1 MINTS
6 IRLLFLFTF
15 LWGIPFFGNIFSY
28 VAQLSLIIYIVLSRE
43 FLSIPRSLAYGLV
56 FLLSSS
62 LLNLLFSGLTNYDAL
77 YYVFRAFL
85 SILAITSFCK
95 LYTNLFRSDLI
106 SFLKDNI
113 ILCGIN
119 SSIILTGTIFY
130 PLRQFIDLL
139 KGSSLDSEVLRF
151 SGLAFGSRGGS
162 TFPAYIAFVFIFA
175 FFNRKFISLP
185 YQLSILFSFLTSL
198 IVGRVG
204 VILLIITAFCY
215 LLQLTIDIF
224 RKSRINTYLF
234 CFILLSSLF
243 IILISYV
250 IYFIDSRSINNPLLA
265 FTLARIQSDLI
276 VPTDI
281 KESAL
286 ILTRASPN
294 HTSTLNMLY
303 QGITQAWLSFDWH
316 VLLFGTGQDILNL
329 DTSLSIKSLS
339 SNQSLDS
346 GFVRLPYEF
355 GLISSFGFLFCY
367 CAWLSSTFPST
378 FSKKLYIPSS
388 LVLCFLFLTY
398 KDIFFFQRYLFGFL
412 LSMSIL
418 STKYTNTSTS

>member
-175 FFNRKFISLP
+175 FFNRKFIIFDCWASWCHFA
-185 YQLSILFSFLTSL
+185 YYHC
-198 IVGRVG
+198 
-204 VILLIITAFCY
+204 ILLFA
-215 LLQLTIDIF
+215 
-224 RKSRINTYLF
+224 
-234 CFILLSSLF
+234 
-243 IILISYV
+243 
-250 IYFIDSRSINNPLLA
+250 
-265 FTLARIQSDLI
+265 
-276 VPTDI
+276 PT
-281 KESAL
+281 
-286 ILTRASPN
+286 
-294 HTSTLNMLY
+294 H
-303 QGITQAWLSFDWH
+303 H
-316 VLLFGTGQDILNL
+316 
-329 DTSLSIKSLS
+329 
-339 SNQSLDS
+339 
-346 GFVRLPYEF
+346 
-355 GLISSFGFLFCY
+355 
-367 CAWLSSTFPST
+367 
-378 FSKKLYIPSS
+378 
-388 LVLCFLFLTY
+388 
-398 KDIFFFQRYLFGFL
+398 
-412 LSMSIL
+412 
-418 STKYTNTSTS
+418 